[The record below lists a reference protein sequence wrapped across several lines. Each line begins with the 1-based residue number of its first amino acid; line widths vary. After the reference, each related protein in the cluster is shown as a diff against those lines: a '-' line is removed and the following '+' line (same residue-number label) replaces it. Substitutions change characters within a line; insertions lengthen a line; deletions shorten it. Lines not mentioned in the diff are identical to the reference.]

1 MGPPCDPCPD
11 GRPILPMN
19 TAQTS
24 KRATWAYA
32 EQHRGDDPVLAAARR
47 RAEELGV
54 PAVGGGVS
62 AALTMLAA
70 SAGAR
75 TLVEVGTGAGVSGL
89 SLLRGAGADAVLTSI
104 DVDAD
109 RLHAARAAFRDG
121 GFPAG
126 RTRLITGR
134 AEEVLPRM
142 SPGGYDLMLLDGDP
156 LDVVDNS
163 VDALRML
170 RPGGMLIINDA
181 LADDTVPRP
190 AVRDGATVQM
200 RRAERMLLE
209 DEQLSTAML
218 GSGTGLLVAVTR
230 PRRR

>member
-1 MGPPCDPCPD
+1 
-11 GRPILPMN
+11 MN
-19 TAQTS
+19 SPQTA
-24 KRATWAYA
+24 KRASWAYA

-47 RAEELGV
+47 RAQELGV
-54 PAVGGGVS
+54 SAVGGGAA

-70 SAGAR
+70 AAGAR
-75 TLVEVGTGAGVSGL
+75 TLIEVGTGAGVSGV
-89 SLLRGAGADAVLTSI
+89 SLLRGAASDAVLTSI

-109 RLHAARAAFRDG
+109 RLHAARAAFRDA

-142 SPGGYDLMLLDGDP
+142 SPGAYDLALLDGDP
-156 LDVVDNS
+156 QDVVDNA
-163 VDALRML
+163 VEALRML

-200 RRAERMLLE
+200 RRAERLLLE
-209 DEQLSTAML
+209 DEQLVTSML
-218 GSGTGLLVAVTR
+218 GTGTGLLVAVTR
-230 PRRR
+230 RRRR